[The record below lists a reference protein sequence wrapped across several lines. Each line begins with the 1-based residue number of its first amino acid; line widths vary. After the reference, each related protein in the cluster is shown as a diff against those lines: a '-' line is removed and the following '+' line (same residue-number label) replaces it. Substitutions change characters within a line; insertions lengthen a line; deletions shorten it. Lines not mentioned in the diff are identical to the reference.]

1 MASFDAPERADAGS
15 SKKRKRKRI
24 GVHLDMTPMVDVAF
38 LLLTFFML
46 TTVFSR
52 PQAMEINLPETDAP
66 VDIAQSKL
74 LTLRVGADN
83 QLYWNMAEDP
93 PAAAGFDEL
102 HDIVVRQMAAVN
114 GLVVLVK
121 VDREADYT
129 TTVDILD
136 ELAMADM
143 TRFALAPMTTED
155 VDAIRAV
162 GGVASPPPA
171 PAAIPGAPTTGE
183 PGAAAP
189 AAPAP

>member
-1 MASFDAPERADAGS
+1 
-15 SKKRKRKRI
+15 
-24 GVHLDMTPMVDVAF
+24 MVDVAF

-52 PQAMEINLPETDAP
+52 PQAMEINLPESDAP

-93 PAAAGFDEL
+93 PEAAEFDEL
-102 HDIVVRQMAAVN
+102 ADIITRQMSAVD

-143 TRFALAPMTTED
+143 TRFALAPMTVED
-155 VDAIRAV
+155 VNAIRAA
-162 GGVASPPPA
+162 GGAASEPPA
-171 PAAIPGAPTTGE
+171 PAVIPGAPADASG
-183 PGAAAP
+183 AP
-189 AAPAP
+189 AGAPVPAG

>member
-1 MASFDAPERADAGS
+1 MATFDAPERADAGS

-24 GVHLDMTPMVDVAF
+24 GVNLDMTPMVDIAF

-52 PQAMEINLPETDAP
+52 PQAMEINLPESDAP

-83 QLYWNMAEDP
+83 QLYWNMAQDAPEV
-93 PAAAGFDEL
+93 AGFDEL
-102 HDIVVRQMAAVN
+102 HDIIVRQMAAVD
-114 GLVVLVK
+114 GLIVLVK

-143 TRFALAPMTTED
+143 TRFALAPMTMED
-155 VDAIRAV
+155 VEVIRSV
-162 GGVASPPPA
+162 GGQASPPPA
-171 PAAIPGAPTTGE
+171 PEVVPGD
-183 PGAAAP
+183 P
-189 AAPAP
+189 ALGAPAPTAPAPAG

>member
-15 SKKRKRKRI
+15 SKKRKRKRV

-52 PQAMEINLPETDAP
+52 PQAMEINLPESDEQ

-83 QLYWNMAEDP
+83 TLYWNMAQDP
-93 PAAAGFDEL
+93 PEATTFEEL
-102 HDIVVRQMAAVN
+102 HDLITRQMAAVD
-114 GLVVLVK
+114 GLIVLVK

-129 TTVDILD
+129 ATVDILD

-143 TRFALAPMTTED
+143 TRFALAPMTVED
-155 VDAIRAV
+155 VNALRAV
-162 GGVASPPPA
+162 GGQASDPPPA
-171 PAAIPGAPTTGE
+171 AGAPPPGTGT
-183 PGAAAP
+183 PAP
-189 AAPAP
+189 AAPAPAG

>member
-1 MASFDAPERADAGS
+1 MATFDAPERADAGS
-15 SKKRKRKRI
+15 SKKRKRKRVGI
-24 GVHLDMTPMVDVAF
+24 NLDMTPMVDIAF

-52 PQAMEINLPETDAP
+52 PQAMEINLPESDAP

-83 QLYWNMAEDP
+83 QLYWNMAQDP
-93 PAAAGFDEL
+93 PEAAGFDEL
-102 HDIVVRQMAAVN
+102 HDIVVRQMAAVD
-114 GLVVLVK
+114 GLIVLVK

-143 TRFALAPMTTED
+143 TRFALAPMTVED
-155 VDAIRAV
+155 VEAIRAV
-162 GGVASPPPA
+162 GGQASPPPA
-171 PAAIPGAPTTGE
+171 PAAVPGDPAQGAP
-183 PGAAAP
+183 AP
-189 AAPAP
+189 AAPAPAG